1 MSTFQWF
8 KFGFRIENN
17 TLWKCLAETVCSL
30 TNFDMLALILTAVT
44 ANKTAR
50 PQHPP
55 SSPHSPM
62 ETEVGS

>member
-1 MSTFQWF
+1 
-8 KFGFRIENN
+8 
-17 TLWKCLAETVCSL
+17 
-30 TNFDMLALILTAVT
+30 MLALILTAVT